1 MSTLS
6 QTFFV
11 DPNSVNNASSVY
23 LTDVVLYFK
32 SVPTSTQNA
41 SGVTNPSV
49 VVSIS
54 PTKSSG
60 ASGSTNIP
68 DYQNT
73 ISNSKVTL
81 PYASITADANTAAV
95 STKFTFATPVYVET
109 GKYYSIDVVTQDP
122 GYQLHVAKTGDAVV
136 GTIVST
142 PSTNSL
148 GTFTTTTYTQ
158 FPGFSGGYQG
168 NLFDYGNN
176 GTITPRQGTQLK
188 FSVNVAKFLANTATV
203 QLVNRNYEFFTI
215 ANQTSAFTGGELAY
229 AVVANGTGTVTF
241 SSNGSTITGSG
252 TSFLTS
258 LQTNTTIALYVNSS
272 LTVVRTVNAIAN
284 NISFTIK
291 EPIPYSN
298 ATGANYF
305 IPPAGKVFTSSQA
318 ANLLYLVDSNA
329 NSTLYFQQ
337 TQKII
342 GSVSNATAN
351 VIAINTL
358 SPSSI
363 TPRFGIGLPSGSND
377 TISFVMSAANGSNY
391 YTYGSPTYANAQNFK
406 ETYVTDY
413 KPYLMSRSLEV
424 LGTNSPYLVQ
434 GKSAVFKVTLSA
446 PDNGAGV
453 YASPYFS
460 REQLDLFA
468 YTSNINNNDALE
480 NTNSGQAYA
489 KHITKKLTFDQ
500 GLYAED
506 LIVYA
511 TVFQP
516 AGTKVEAYAKVYN
529 ANDPDSF
536 DSKEWTPMALNN
548 GNSTIV
554 STTSSNNYI
563 ELTWG
568 IPNTPPSLYQGDGTV
583 TVTTGNSTIVGSG
596 TSFDQQFSNGNVV
609 KIYQPLFQN
618 NFQVAVITSIANAT
632 QITVN
637 SSTTN
642 TSILGSGMYIDKI
655 ADPYVGFLNPQ
666 NNNIVRYYNKNVVQY
681 DAYDTVQVKFV
692 LLSASDTVVPRIHN
706 IRVVGVSA

>member
-11 DPNSVNNASSVY
+11 DPNSVNKASAVY
-23 LTDVVLYFK
+23 LTDVILYFR
-32 SVPTSTQNA
+32 SVPTSTQNV

-49 VVSIS
+49 IVSIS

-68 DYQNT
+68 DYENT
-73 ISNSKVTL
+73 IPNSRVTM
-81 PYASITADANTAAV
+81 PYASITADLNNATV

-122 GYQLHVAKTGDAVV
+122 GYTLHVAKTGDAII

-142 PSTNSL
+142 PSTNSS

-158 FPGFSGGYQG
+158 FPGFSGGFQG
-168 NLFDYGNN
+168 NLFDSGND
-176 GTITPRQGTQLK
+176 GTITPRQGAQLK

-203 QLVNRNYEFFTI
+203 QLVNKNYEFFTI
-215 ANQTSAFTGGELAY
+215 ANQTSAFIGGEITY
-229 AVVANGTGTVTF
+229 SVVANGTGTMTF
-241 SSNGSTITGSG
+241 SSGSSTVTGSG
-252 TSFLTS
+252 TSFLS
-258 LQTNTTIALYVNSS
+258 ALQANAIIGIYANSS
-272 LTVVRTVNAIAN
+272 LTVIRTVNAVAN
-284 NISFTIK
+284 NTSFTVT

-298 ATGANYF
+298 STGAKF
-305 IPPAGKVFTSSQA
+305 FVPPAGKVYTSSQA

-329 NSTLYFQQ
+329 NSTLYFQENQ
-337 TQKII
+337 NVI

-351 VIAINTL
+351 VISINTL

-363 TPRFGIGLPSGSND
+363 TPRFGISLPSGSND
-377 TISFVMSAANGSNY
+377 SVSFVLSTSNGSVY
-391 YTYGSPTYANAQNFK
+391 ATYGSPTYANAQNFK

-413 KPYLMSRSLEV
+413 KPYIVSRSLEV
-424 LGTNSPYLVQ
+424 LGTNSPYLLQ
-434 GKSAVFKVTLSA
+434 GKSAVFNVTLNA
-446 PDNGAGV
+446 TDNSKGV
-453 YASPYFS
+453 YASPYIS
-460 REQLDLFA
+460 RENLDLFT
-468 YTSNINNNDALE
+468 YVSKINNNNEDE
-480 NTNSGQAYA
+480 NTNSGKASA
-489 KHITKKLTFDQ
+489 RHITKKLSFDQ

-506 LIVYA
+506 LVVYA

-516 AGTKVEAYAKVYN
+516 AGTKVEAYAKLYN

-536 DSKEWTPMALNN
+536 DNKEWTQMALNN

-568 IPNTPPSLYQGDGTV
+568 IPNTPPSQYQANGTV
-583 TVTTGNSTIVGSG
+583 TVSTGNSTIVGFG
-596 TSFDQQFSNGNVV
+596 TEFDQDFANGNVV

-632 QITVN
+632 QITIN
-637 SSTTN
+637 SATTN

-655 ADPYVGFLNPQ
+655 ANPYVGFLNPQ

-681 DAYDTVQVKFV
+681 DSYDSVQVKFV
-692 LLSASDTVVPRIHN
+692 LLSTSDTIVPRIHN